1 MATTPRR
8 LLRQMLEEHGPL
20 IADAF
25 LEAVAN
31 SVNGAS
37 IKAVAEALGRSE
49 YDVALDLLG
58 LNEEAFETVAESV
71 QTAYRGSG
79 RAVSGWIEG
88 ASGAEVRLQFKPGD
102 PVAADWLRK
111 KSSRLV
117 AQISETQR
125 ETVREALAAGMDKGL
140 NPRTV
145 ALDVAGRIPKG
156 ANRRTGGIVGLT
168 RNQARTV
175 SRLRD
180 DLMSGDPARMRSY
193 LNLSLRDRRFDR
205 TVSRAIKAGK
215 GLTRAEVDRITG
227 RYADKAL
234 KWRADAIARTE
245 ANQAFHAAQDHSFGQ
260 GISSGHIQ
268 PDQVE
273 KTWHA
278 SRDDR
283 VRFSHSVLNGQTVG
297 MDDVFVSPMGSMMK
311 HPGDTSLGAVPGDII
326 QCRCRMSYRMKQ

>member
-25 LEAVAN
+25 LEAIAS

-37 IKAVAEALGRSE
+37 IKAISEALGRSE
-49 YDVALDLLG
+49 YDLALDLLG

-88 ASGAEVRLQFKPGD
+88 ASSAEIRLQFKPGD

-117 AQISETQR
+117 TQISEAQR
-125 ETVREALAAGMDKGL
+125 ETVREALAEGMEKGR

-156 ANRRTGGIVGLT
+156 ANRRSGGIVGLT

-175 SRLRD
+175 ARLKE
-180 DLMSGDPARMRSY
+180 DLMSGDAAKMRAY
-193 LNLSLRDRRFDR
+193 LRLNLRDRRFDR
-205 TVSRAIKAGK
+205 TVARAIKAGK
-215 GLTRAEVDRITG
+215 GLTRSEVDRITG

-234 KWRADAIARTE
+234 KWRADTIARTE
-245 ANQAFHAAQDHSFGQ
+245 ANQAFHAAQEHSFGQ

-268 PDQVE
+268 PDQVG

-278 SRDDR
+278 AQDDR
-283 VRFSHSVLNGQTVG
+283 VRYSHTVLNGQTVP
-297 MDDVFVSPMGSMMK
+297 MDGVFVSPIGSMMK
-311 HPGDTSLGAVPGDII
+311 HPGDTSLGASAADIV
-326 QCRCRMSYRMKQ
+326 QCRCRMTYRMDQ